1 MCCFSQPIKHVS
13 GTRIF
18 ARSAPSGF
26 QFLVY
31 SMSLAAA
38 GDLAMLLPLPV
49 PKRPPDD
56 AVRFLNL
63 EGYPDFFDNLE
74 APFLPPTTRAASLD
88 LAAPTVPLKVHD
100 VGAFEASFVPSLA
113 DFTRLDVRFRL
124 PESTWGKLPAYRD
137 YGFAVFKLKSARS
150 SFLRR
155 LFGGAP
161 DRAFHPMAFTFP
173 RRDPTTLFFPT
184 LHIHDGEAHER
195 AHFDHVLYCQA
206 DRQIEGALSNW
217 RSSTTAAHVFARV
230 DEALGILDRD
240 APVWR
245 LGLVGMRKNEDLVVG
260 GTPALAA

>member
-1 MCCFSQPIKHVS
+1 MCCFSQPVKRVS

-18 ARSAPSGF
+18 SRSASEGR

-31 SMSLAAA
+31 SMSLASA

-49 PKRPPDD
+49 PRRPPDD

-63 EGYPDFFDNLE
+63 EGYPDFFDDLE
-74 APFLPPTTRAASLD
+74 VPFRPPPTRSKSLD
-88 LAAPTVPLKVHD
+88 LAAPSAPLKVHD

-113 DFTRLDVRFRL
+113 DFTRLDARFRL
-124 PESTWGKLPAYRD
+124 PESTWRKLPAYGD
-137 YGFAVFKLKSARS
+137 YGFAVFTLKSPKP

-155 LFGGAP
+155 LIGGAA
-161 DRAFHPMAFTFP
+161 DRAFHPMALTFA

-206 DRQIEGALSNW
+206 EGQNEGALARW
-217 RSSTTAAHVFARV
+217 QSSTTAAHVFARV
-230 DEALGILDRD
+230 DDALGILDGD
-240 APVWR
+240 MPVWR
-245 LGLVGMRKNEDLVVG
+245 LGLAGIRKNEDVVVRG
-260 GTPALAA
+260 VPAVAA